1 MPSPQGPAR
10 QMHIDLSLEGLEQTL
25 RYCRRDIAEFASN
38 MLEAQ
43 DRVAAGEENV
53 RVPRF
58 AAYSVWVREFQ
69 KRAGCAERSW
79 SCH

>member
-25 RYCRRDIAEFASN
+25 RYCRRDIAEFAAP

-43 DRVAAGEENV
+43 DRRAAGENV
-53 RVPRF
+53 NVPRF
-58 AAYSVWVREFQ
+58 AAYSVWV
-69 KRAGCAERSW
+69 S
-79 SCH
+79 